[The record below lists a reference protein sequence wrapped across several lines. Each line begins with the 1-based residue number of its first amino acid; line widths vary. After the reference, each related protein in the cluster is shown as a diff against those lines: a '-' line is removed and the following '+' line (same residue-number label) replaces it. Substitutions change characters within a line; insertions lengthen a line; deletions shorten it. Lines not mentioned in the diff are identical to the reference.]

1 MGILSQEDSDY
12 LKKEFEKITNN
23 IIIEFFST
31 DNKDKSEQCD
41 NIREIMAEIMGLTD
55 KISLNEFNVDKD
67 KEKAEKYNIKM
78 APVLIFNNKNNRNI
92 KFYGVPSGYEFSSLI
107 EDIMDLGTGKID
119 FDEGIED
126 KVKAID
132 KHVNIMVFVTPT
144 CPYCPAAVRTAHKF
158 AMINH
163 KISADMIESYE
174 FPEIADKFKVQGVPR
189 VIINEKD
196 GFEGA
201 LEQEKFLEKIIE
213 NL

>member
-23 IIIEFFST
+23 VIIEFFST
-31 DNKDKSEQCD
+31 DNKDKCEQCD
-41 NIREIMAEIMGLTD
+41 NIRAIMKEIMDLTD
-55 KISLNEFNVDKD
+55 KVSLKEFNIDKD
-67 KEKAEKYNIKM
+67 KERAEKYNIKM
-78 APVLIFNNKNNRNI
+78 APVLVFNNKDNGNI

-126 KVKAID
+126 KVKAINKD
-132 KHVNIMVFVTPT
+132 VNIMVFVTPT

-158 AMINH
+158 AMVNP
-163 KISADMIESYE
+163 KIKADMIESHE
-174 FPEIADKFKVQGVPR
+174 FPEIADKYKVQGVPR

-201 LEQEKFLEKIIE
+201 LEQGKYLEKIIE